1 MSAIGKCAM
10 LYMRKNN
17 PFDRKSK
24 EDVFVVIKNNRK
36 SLVLPT
42 PEHQP
47 LADSL
52 SITYN
57 FSFNLVVMVRYSS
70 VSLGKWSTNGRM
82 TLP

>member
-1 MSAIGKCAM
+1 MSAIGMCATP
-10 LYMRKNN
+10 YMQENY
-17 PFDRKSK
+17 PFDRKK
-24 EDVFVVIKNNRK
+24 QGGCIVVIKNNRK

-57 FSFNLVVMVRYSS
+57 FSFILVVMMRYSS
-70 VSLGKWSTNGRM
+70 VLFGKWSTNGRM